1 MTTVLSI
8 ENLSF
13 SYEPNS
19 EVLTNI
25 SFSVKAGESIAVIGA
40 NGAGKSTLLLHTNGS
55 HPCQRGRVVI
65 DGVPVE
71 HKNIAHARKHVGL
84 VFQDPDDQL
93 FMPTVEQ
100 DVAFGPKNMG
110 LSSEE
115 IESRVL
121 QALNAVDALSL
132 RKRMPHKLSGGEKRR
147 IALAAVLAMH
157 PRLLVFDEPSA
168 HLDPRARRRFIQL
181 LKTLPQAKIIAT
193 HDLDMALEL
202 CERTIVLHN
211 GAIAFDGKTAA
222 AFESSVDLEHWNL
235 EKPLGM
241 QHCPKCAAVEN
252 Q

>member
-8 ENLSF
+8 ENLFF

-110 LSSEE
+110 LSPEE
-115 IESRVL
+115 IESRVQ

-193 HDLDMALEL
+193 HDLDMALEI
-202 CERTIVLHN
+202 CERTIILHE
-211 GAIAFDGKTAA
+211 GRIVFDGDTSE
-222 AFESSVDLEHWNL
+222 AFANDEALMKWEL
-235 EKPLGM
+235 EKPLRM
-241 QHCPKCAAVEN
+241 QGCPRCTS